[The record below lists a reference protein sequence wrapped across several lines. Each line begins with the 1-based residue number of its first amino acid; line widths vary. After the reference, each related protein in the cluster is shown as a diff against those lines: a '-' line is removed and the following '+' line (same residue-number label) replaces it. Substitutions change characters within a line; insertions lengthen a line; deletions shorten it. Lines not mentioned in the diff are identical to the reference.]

1 MLSHVQLFAAPWTVA
16 LKAPLSM
23 EFSRKEY
30 WSGLPLPTPGALPDP
45 GIKPTSL
52 VSLVSPTLAG
62 RFFNISATW
71 EGPGLIISGF
81 FFHWWKLKHY
91 FTRSSIDY
99 FWIIKRKYLMCTV
112 YEEIYELSEINSWK
126 HIMILLSHIYIR
138 LKTYK
143 DYNIG
148 LKWSR
153 SVVSNSATPWTVAYQ
168 APLSMG
174 FSRQE
179 YWSGLP
185 FPSPGDLPNP
195 AVKARSPA
203 LQADTLPSEPPGK
216 SL

>member
-1 MLSHVQLFAAPWTVA
+1 MLSHVQLFAAPLTVA

-30 WSGLPLPTPGALPDP
+30 WSGLPLPTPGAFPDP

-52 VSLVSPTLAG
+52 VFLVSPTLAG
-62 RFFNISATW
+62 RFFNINATW

-91 FTRSSIDY
+91 VTRSSIDY

-153 SVVSNSATPWTVAYQ
+153 SVVSNSLWPH
-168 APLSMG
+168 
-174 FSRQE
+174 
-179 YWSGLP
+179 GL
-185 FPSPGDLPNP
+185 
-195 AVKARSPA
+195 
-203 LQADTLPSEPPGK
+203 
-216 SL
+216 